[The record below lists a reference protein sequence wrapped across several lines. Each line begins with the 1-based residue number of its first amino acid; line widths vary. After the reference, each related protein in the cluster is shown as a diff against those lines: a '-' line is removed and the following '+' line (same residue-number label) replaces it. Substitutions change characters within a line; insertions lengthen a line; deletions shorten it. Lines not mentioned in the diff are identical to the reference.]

1 MAVLRVGFSGRL
13 SVAAALAALAA
24 ASPARAV
31 DRVVLTVGRVASPA
45 AILYGARVSLDLTRG
60 PALEA
65 QVARLQFRRPGVPAL
80 ADLRLTCASLALGP
94 ADFACHGGRAAAGK
108 SSFGPLSAALSVDFE
123 PRSHAWR
130 VDARDLPLAAGR
142 VRLSGGLGPGGW
154 DLDARAAGIDLARVA
169 QIARPWLDLPAGYT
183 VSGHAD
189 LQVAVADRPALTV
202 RLRARSADL
211 NLTNGP
217 GTVVAQQ
224 VTASLSGTLARRG
237 GSLTLAARVRGS
249 HGQALAGPVLL
260 DFGANPL
267 TLSASLERSGSG
279 PVIVSR
285 LEIEQRNMMRAQAQ
299 AVVQAAPRPD
309 IVSAHLQVASLRFP
323 AAYTSYLQLALATTE
338 LGSLQSSGTASGS
351 LDIAHD
357 AITRLDC
364 SLHDLNF
371 TDPDAR
377 VLLQHA
383 SGDIHWAAAPG
394 AALAQSEVAWQRAT
408 DYGLSGG
415 PVRLRFVTWQRNFAL
430 LGGNTRLPLLDGA
443 VIVHTLVGR
452 DLGTPGAKVDFD
464 ADVTP
469 ISMPRLSK
477 AFGWPIMKGELSGH
491 IPLVRYRNH
500 ELTFDGDLVAQ
511 VFDGTVTGRHIV
523 LDNLL
528 GPFPRLSADVAA
540 RGLDLDL
547 VTDTFAFGN
556 MTGRVDADVRG
567 LRLFDWSPVAF
578 DARLYTM
585 PGDRSSHRISQN
597 AVTHIAGLGGAAGA
611 VTAALESGVLR
622 FFHTFRYDR
631 IGIGCRLRNEVCAMS
646 GVGPAPDGGYYL
658 VKGSGVPRLDIIGN
672 VHRVDWPRLI
682 GQIAAGMREHKFV
695 VNTGDGPGT

>member
-1 MAVLRVGFSGRL
+1 ML
-13 SVAAALAALAA
+13 AAALACVAGAPAATAIDRLVLTVGQVVSPTATLQDVSLSLDLTPVPKPAAGSAQAPRNGPSLAAQAAHVIFRLPGLPALTGLRLSCGSLLAGPQDFACRAGRLAARAGSLGALAA
-24 ASPARAV
+24 AV
-31 DRVVLTVGRVASPA
+31 
-45 AILYGARVSLDLTRG
+45 
-60 PALEA
+60 
-65 QVARLQFRRPGVPAL
+65 
-80 ADLRLTCASLALGP
+80 
-94 ADFACHGGRAAAGK
+94 
-108 SSFGPLSAALSVDFE
+108 SVDFAA
-123 PRSHAWR
+123 RSHAWR
-130 VDARDLPLAAGR
+130 VDARDVPLAAGR
-142 VRLSGGLGPGGW
+142 ARLAAVLQPAGW
-154 DLDARAAGIDLARVA
+154 SLDADAAGVDLAQA
-169 QIARPWLDLPAGYT
+169 LGIARPWVALPAGYT

-189 LQVAVADRPALTV
+189 VQIALSDGPALT
-202 RLRARSADL
+202 LKAGAQTADL

-224 VTASLSGTLARRG
+224 LAGSVSATLTRQNGTLA
-237 GSLTLAARVRGS
+237 LAAHVQGS
-249 HGQALAGPVLL
+249 RGQALAGPVLL

-267 TLSASLERSGSG
+267 TLDARLERSANGPIVVSG
-279 PVIVSR
+279 LD
-285 LEIEQRNMMRAQAQ
+285 LEEQNLMRAHAQ
-299 AVVQAAPRPD
+299 GVVRAAPRPQ
-309 IVSAHLQVASLRFP
+309 IERAHVQFASLTFP

-351 LDIAHD
+351 IDIAHD

-364 SLHDLNF
+364 SLQDVNF
-371 TDPDAR
+371 TEPDAR
-377 VLLQHA
+377 VLMQHA
-383 SGDIHWAAAPG
+383 SGDIHWASTPG
-394 AALAQSEVAWQRAT
+394 VAVAQSEITWQHAA

-415 PVRLRFVTWQRNFAL
+415 PVRLRFLAWQRNFAL
-430 LGGNTRLPLLDGA
+430 LGGDTRLPLFDGA
-443 VIVHTLVGR
+443 IVVHTLVGR
-452 DLGTPGAKVDFD
+452 DLGTPQAKVDFD

-477 AFGWPIMKGELSGH
+477 AFGWPVMNGSVAGH
-491 IPLVRYRNH
+491 IPLVRYRSH
-500 ELTFDGDLVAQ
+500 QLTFDGDLVAK
-511 VFDGTVTGRHIV
+511 VFGGTITGSNIV
-523 LDNLL
+523 LDNPL
-528 GPFPRLSADVAA
+528 GPFPTLSADVLA

-622 FFHTFRYDR
+622 FFHTFHYDR

-646 GVGPAPDGGYYL
+646 GAGPAPDGGYYL
-658 VKGSGVPRLDIIGN
+658 VKGSGLPRLDIIGN

-682 GQIAAGMREHKFV
+682 EQIAAGMRQHNIV
-695 VNTGDGPGT
+695 VK